1 MTVQQLFLNES
12 VAARRRIP
20 LFLFDDDAADEYAP
34 KTGLTFS
41 AAEIRVSKNGAAEA
55 NSAGSVVEVAGGVY
69 YYEATAAEVDTVGFL
84 SVRPVKADVYGAPS
98 VVQVIALNLYD
109 AAGAG
114 MSRLDATVSSRL
126 PTASYVSPLAADDIA
141 DGVEVGLTRKQLNRV
156 LASFLVGQTSGAR
169 TGTETF
175 TAFGQPG
182 TARIIYVVDQNGNR
196 SVVTVTA

>member
-1 MTVQQLFLNES
+1 VQQLFLNES
-12 VAARRRIP
+12 VTARRRIP

-41 AAEIRVSKNGAAEA
+41 AAEIRVSKNGAAEV

-98 VVQVIALNLYD
+98 IVQVIALNLYD

-126 PTASYVSPLAADDIA
+126 ASATYAAPNTLLTETN
-141 DGVEVGLTRKQLNRV
+141 GVETGLTLQQALR
-156 LASFLVGQTSGAR
+156 LVVAAMAGPRSGIG
-169 TGTETF
+169 TGTELYRDTGNTKSRVTMTF
-175 TAFGQPG
+175 DAVGNTA
-182 TARIIYVVDQNGNR
+182 
-196 SVVTVTA
+196 SVTYDAS